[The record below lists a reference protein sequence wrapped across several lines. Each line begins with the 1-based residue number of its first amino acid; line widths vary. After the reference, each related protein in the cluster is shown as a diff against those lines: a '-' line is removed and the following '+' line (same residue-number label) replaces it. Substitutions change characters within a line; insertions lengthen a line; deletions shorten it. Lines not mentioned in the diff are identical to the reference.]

1 LKEEPVEFGGMS
13 LTQFAEILASKEP
26 TPGGGC
32 ASALAGALA
41 AGLAAMVAR
50 TTAGSKKFADRA
62 EQMNRIAA
70 EADRLRGELLALVDE
85 DARAFDQVM
94 EGFRMPKETPEQ
106 QAARSQAIQQ
116 AYKAAVEPPM
126 RVCTRSLRVLEL
138 AAQVA
143 EQGNPSA
150 ASDAGVGALLAAT
163 ALEGAALNVQI
174 NLASIKDEAF
184 RSTQAE
190 KVRAAETRGQALR
203 GNVLKIVRAKL
214 G

>member
-1 LKEEPVEFGGMS
+1 MGFQEMS
-13 LTQFAEILASKEP
+13 LTKFSEGLASGAP

-32 ASALAGALA
+32 ASALSGALA

-50 TTAGSKKFADRA
+50 TTAASKKFADRA
-62 EQMNRIAA
+62 EQMNQVAT
-70 EADRLRGELLALVDE
+70 EADQLRGEFLALVDE

-94 EGFRMPKETPEQ
+94 AAFRMPKDTPEQ

-116 AYKAAVEPPM
+116 AYKAAVEPPI

-138 AAQVA
+138 AVQVA

-150 ASDAGVGALLAAT
+150 ASDAGVSALLAAT
-163 ALEGAALNVQI
+163 ALEGGALNVQI
-174 NLASIKDEAF
+174 NLGSIKDEGF
-184 RSTQAE
+184 RNTQAE
-190 KVRAAETRGQALR
+190 KVRAAQTQGQALR
-203 GNVLKIVRAKL
+203 EKVLAAVRGKL

>member
-1 LKEEPVEFGGMS
+1 MSFQEMS
-13 LTQFAEILASKEP
+13 LTKFSEVLASGAP

-32 ASALAGALA
+32 ASALSGALA

-50 TTAGSKKFADRA
+50 TTAASKKFADRA
-62 EQMNRIAA
+62 EQMNQVAT
-70 EADRLRGELLALVDE
+70 EADRLRGEFLGLVDE

-94 EGFRMPKETPEQ
+94 AAFRMPKDTPER
-106 QAARSQAIQQ
+106 QAARSEAIQQ

-138 AAQVA
+138 AVQVA
-143 EQGNPSA
+143 AQGNPSA

-163 ALEGAALNVQI
+163 ALEGGGLNVQI
-174 NLASIKDEAF
+174 NLGSIKDEAF
-184 RSTQAE
+184 RNTQAE
-190 KVRAAETRGQALR
+190 RLRAARAQGQALCDKA
-203 GNVLKIVRAKL
+203 LATVRAKL

>member
-1 LKEEPVEFGGMS
+1 MRFQEMS
-13 LTQFAEILASKEP
+13 LTKFSEVLASKEP

-41 AGLAAMVAR
+41 AALAAMVAR

-62 EQMNRIAA
+62 EQMNQIAT

-94 EGFRMPKETPEQ
+94 AAFRMPKETPEQ
-106 QAARSQAIQQ
+106 QAARSQAVQQ

-126 RVCTRSLRVLEL
+126 HVCTRSLRVLEL
-138 AAQVA
+138 ALRVA

-150 ASDAGVGALLAAT
+150 ASDAGVGALLAAA
-163 ALEGAALNVQI
+163 ALEGGALNVQI
-174 NLASIKDEAF
+174 NLGSIKDEVF
-184 RSTQAE
+184 RNSQAE
-190 KVRAAETRGQALR
+190 GVRAAQAQGQALR
-203 GNVLKIVRAKL
+203 DQALTVVRGRLA
-214 G
+214 

>member
-1 LKEEPVEFGGMS
+1 
-13 LTQFAEILASKEP
+13 
-26 TPGGGC
+26 
-32 ASALAGALA
+32 
-41 AGLAAMVAR
+41 
-50 TTAGSKKFADRA
+50 
-62 EQMNRIAA
+62 
-70 EADRLRGELLALVDE
+70 
-85 DARAFDQVM
+85 
-94 EGFRMPKETPEQ
+94 MPKETPEQ

-163 ALEGAALNVQI
+163 ALEGAVLNVQI
-174 NLASIKDEAF
+174 NLGSIKDEAF

-190 KVRAAETRGQALR
+190 KVRAAEIRGQALR
-203 GNVLKIVRAKL
+203 DSILAIVRAKL

>member
-1 LKEEPVEFGGMS
+1 MSFQEMS
-13 LTQFAEILASKEP
+13 LTKFGEVLASGAP

-32 ASALAGALA
+32 ASAVSGALA

-50 TTAGSKKFADRA
+50 STAGSKKFADRA
-62 EQMNRIAA
+62 EQMNQIAS

-94 EGFRMPKETPEQ
+94 AAFRMPKETSDQ

-126 RVCTRSLRVLEL
+126 HVCTRSLRVLEL
-138 AAQVA
+138 ALQVA
-143 EQGNPSA
+143 EHGTPSA

-163 ALEGAALNVQI
+163 ALEGGALNVQI
-174 NLASIKDEAF
+174 NLGSIKDEAF
-184 RSTQAE
+184 RNSQAE
-190 KVRAAETRGQALR
+190 KVRAVQTQGQAYREKVLAAVR
-203 GNVLKIVRAKL
+203 GKL